1 MMSPLQP
8 AAKRTHTEASAAS
21 GVMTGARYLESLR
34 DDRQV
39 WLHGERVTDVTTH
52 PAFAAVART
61 FADLYDLQ
69 HRAPTQDVM
78 TYLDEDGV
86 RSSVSYMPPRTPDDL
101 LRRRRNTEV
110 WTTESFGMFGRL
122 PDFCAGMIV
131 GMYDARNELNA
142 MHPGFGDNA
151 ERYLKFARQN
161 DLTLSHGL
169 HDPHM
174 DKTLRP
180 RADPDRCLRIIKE
193 RDDGIVVRG
202 ARFVTLGPLT
212 NEVVVAPTYQL
223 ADDEEEF
230 ALWFA
235 CPVNLPGIRM
245 ICRDLF
251 SARPAT
257 ADHPL
262 STRYDEQDVLMI
274 FEDVLIPWERVFL
287 MREPKQANALF
298 RSRVMA
304 WAGYASALQAIARLE
319 LIIGT
324 AHLLAETAGIAGR
337 QHVAI
342 ELGELCSYQGM
353 FRSILRAAE
362 IDCVK
367 TPGGHYQL
375 GNTSHMRPLITT
387 TSKRIIN
394 ILEHIGTSQ
403 PVFTPTAEDF
413 DVPELRPL
421 LDLYGRGKGV
431 DAWYKHKLARLAW
444 ELTGDS
450 FGGRQQLYER
460 LHSGSPEVIVAGAY
474 LRYDKSK
481 GIEMVH
487 KLIGESGTPKPPV
500 R

>member
-1 MMSPLQP
+1 MSQP
-8 AAKRTHTEASAAS
+8 ATMRREEQQNKAE
-21 GVMTGARYLESLR
+21 GVMNGARFLASLR
-34 DDRQV
+34 DDREV
-39 WLHGERVTDVTTH
+39 WLHGERIKDVTAH
-52 PAFAAVART
+52 PAFAPVANT
-61 FADLYDLQ
+61 FAALYDLQ
-69 HRAPTQDVM
+69 HREPTRDAM
-78 TYLDEDGV
+78 TYLDDDGV
-86 RSSVSYMPPRTPDDL
+86 RSSVSYLPPRTPEDL
-101 LRRRRNTEV
+101 LRRRRNTEL

-131 GMYDARNELNA
+131 GMYDAKSELNA
-142 MHPGFGDNA
+142 LHAGFGDNA

-161 DLTLSHGL
+161 DLALSHGL

-180 RADPDRCLRIIKE
+180 KADPDRCLRIVKE

-202 ARFVTLGPLT
+202 MRFVTLGPLT
-212 NEVVVAPTYQL
+212 NEVVVAPTYVL
-223 ADDEEEF
+223 AEDEQDF

-245 ICRDLF
+245 VCRELF
-251 SARPAT
+251 TARPLT

-274 FEDVLIPWERVFL
+274 FDDVLIPWERVFL
-287 MREPKQANALF
+287 MRSPKEANALF

-337 QHVAI
+337 QHVQM

-375 GNTSHMRPLITT
+375 GNTGHMRPLITM
-387 TSKRIIN
+387 TSERIVN

-413 DVPELRPL
+413 DVPQLRPL

-460 LHSGSPEVIVAGAY
+460 LHSGSPEVIVASAY
-474 LRYDKSK
+474 ARYDKSA
-481 GIEMVH
+481 GVAMVH
-487 KLIGESGTPKPPV
+487 KLIGEPGQPK
-500 R
+500 